1 MSVYLV
7 FSSANISRLWF
18 LLLKWV
24 LQEYDLVFQWRNG
37 TNHHIIDTF
46 SAWMLSVELVKK
58 IVLRVE
64 MFLTLHDVQLTSCHY
79 HFFLVGS
86 PPCGKPAASNVVQI
100 KLTFITSLQP
110 NLNIQT
116 YKVRCYRHLIKEFS
130 LASGSPSP
138 SHLLITLLRPLIV
151 TLSNT

>member
-1 MSVYLV
+1 MKAVIPLVKMSVAGV
-7 FSSANISRLWF
+7 WSCISMKKWNKPSDHRHFFSMNVEC
-18 LLLKWV
+18 WV
-24 LQEYDLVFQWRNG
+24 
-37 TNHHIIDTF
+37 
-46 SAWMLSVELVKK
+46 SKK
-58 IVLRVE
+58 IAVRVE

-79 HFFLVGS
+79 HFFLLGS